1 VSRQTRT
8 ARASHAVRRPRS
20 TPSRKGRW
28 RSISAICC
36 GRLGRPWCGPS
47 CRRLAWR
54 QSTIARYP
62 LTGPRRSE
70 ESSPIPRISRHGYLM
85 TFARPWA
92 RRGSGCLSPTAR
104 PPRHLGGLAGPRAA
118 SNPTDVAVY
127 PQQIPAT
134 TIDDHANQIT
144 AISAAMPE
152 ALALTYTRGD
162 GLTVQALTAH
172 LKSKLLAF
180 SSRDPQQ
187 PPLRLARRGRTL
199 RPRGRSARHQRLE
212 LGRGRQARFTMK
224 EVAVGIELP

>member
-1 VSRQTRT
+1 LASIDNRPVSVD
-8 ARASHAVRRPRS
+8 RAEKVREVLADPKELAPRVFDDL
-20 TPSRKGRW
+20 RE
-28 RSISAICC
+28 A
-36 GRLGRPWCGPS
+36 LGPEGKWV
-47 CRRLAWR
+47 
-54 QSTIARYP
+54 
-62 LTGPRRSE
+62 
-70 ESSPIPRISRHGYLM
+70 PIPNG
-85 TFARPWA
+85 
-92 RRGSGCLSPTAR
+92 PTPAA
-104 PPRHLGGLAGPRAA
+104 LGGLAGPWAA
-118 SNPTDVAVY
+118 SNPTNVAVY

-144 AISAAMPE
+144 AISAAKPE

-180 SSRDPQQ
+180 SSRGPQQ
-187 PPLRLARRGRTL
+187 PPLRRVRRGRTL